1 MATRTTELKCIYC
14 GRTITGDEYNHA
26 VEEFK
31 PRATEESREQMEEEK
46 RGFQEEIAIPEE
58 KHREEIEFL
67 EMFYQT
73 QNRMNQKKLLTQ
85 LADYEQELYEKD
97 QYIHRLENE
106 TGGLKVPSC
115 HHSWEM
121 VL

>member
-1 MATRTTELKCIYC
+1 MATRTELKCTYC
-14 GRTITGDEYNHA
+14 GRTITDDEYSHA

-31 PRATEESREQMEEEK
+31 PRTIEESREQTEEEEE
-46 RGFQEEIAIPEE
+46 RGFQEEIVIPEE

-73 QNRMNQKKLLTQ
+73 QNRMNEEKLLTQ
-85 LADYEQELYEKD
+85 LADYEQEVYEKD
-97 QYIHRLENE
+97 QYIQLLENE
-106 TGGLKVPSC
+106 TGRLKVPTC
-115 HHSWEM
+115 HSSGER

>member
-1 MATRTTELKCIYC
+1 MATRTELKCTYC
-14 GRTITGDEYNHA
+14 GRTITGDEYSHS

-31 PRATEESREQMEEEK
+31 PRTIEESREQTGEEK
-46 RGFQEEIAIPEE
+46 RGFQEQIAIREE
-58 KHREEIEFL
+58 KHIEEHEFL
-67 EMFYQT
+67 DMFYQT

-97 QYIHRLENE
+97 QYIQRLENE
-106 TGGLKVPSC
+106 TGGLKVPTC
-115 HHSWEM
+115 HRSGEK